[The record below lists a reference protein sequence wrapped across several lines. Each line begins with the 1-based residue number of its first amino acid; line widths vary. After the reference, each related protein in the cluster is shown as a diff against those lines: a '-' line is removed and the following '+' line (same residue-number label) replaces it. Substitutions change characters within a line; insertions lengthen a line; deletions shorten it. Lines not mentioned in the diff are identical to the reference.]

1 MWWGRVGAAWGAA
14 LLLWQDANTN
24 RKRDTPP
31 HAPAATEANKKK
43 FIEQLA
49 LGRSPGAAAEAIK
62 IARSTAYVWKKEDQD
77 FDAQW
82 VDAVETSLDKL
93 ETKLYDS
100 ALAGNSSDLQF
111 ALRHRRR
118 DVYGNTDDKP
128 QHSSFILN
136 LTLQEQFKRLE
147 RLGLPLPVIESDYE
161 EEDAPDNANRS

>member
-1 MWWGRVGAAWGAA
+1 M
-14 LLLWQDANTN
+14 
-24 RKRDTPP
+24 
-31 HAPAATEANKKK
+31 
-43 FIEQLA
+43 
-49 LGRSPGAAAEAIK
+49 GRSPGAAAEAIK
-62 IARSTAYVWKKEDQD
+62 IARSTAYAWKKEDQD

-100 ALAGNSSDLQF
+100 ALVGNSSDLQF

-161 EEDAPDNANRS
+161 EEDAPDNVANRS